1 MVLPWLACFTDC
13 HVKSMR
19 VIAGVR
25 ISSRF
30 KCWITLHCVAI
41 SHFVFSFLHQRTL
54 VASVFRVLWLILLW
68 TGVCRPLLSV
78 LLSIFQGEGLLG
90 HMAILLLTFWGTS
103 ILFSIMAIP
112 VHIPTNSAQWV
123 LFIHILP
130 NTCSF
135 VFLIIATLT
144 GVRWYFTVAL
154 TCVSLVISD
163 LEDCFIYLL
172 AICISCLEK
181 RLLRFFAPIF
191 KSNYLPFCYCAACV
205 PYLNKRQPFFPFLLQ
220 WSLHFCTPFSVTA
233 LLSSLFLPLT
243 LEFPEVRLLPPSLHL
258 LPSSWGHQQPPQH

>member
-1 MVLPWLACFTDC
+1 MPRSGITGSYGD
-13 HVKSMR
+13 
-19 VIAGVR
+19 
-25 ISSRF
+25 SS
-30 KCWITLHCVAI
+30 
-41 SHFVFSFLHQRTL
+41 
-54 VASVFRVLWLILLW
+54 
-68 TGVCRPLLSV
+68 
-78 LLSIFQGEGLLG
+78 
-90 HMAILLLTFWGTS
+90 FWGTS
-103 ILFSIMAIP
+103 ILFSIVAVP

-205 PYLNKRQPFFPFLLQ
+205 PYLNKRQPFFPFLLLRQ
-220 WSLHFCTPFSVTA
+220 NDYPFQVSTRPGLSGPVSL
-233 LLSSLFLPLT
+233 
-243 LEFPEVRLLPPSLHL
+243 
-258 LPSSWGHQQPPQH
+258 